1 MKGRVILASLALV
14 AVLSPAFAHAQALET
29 AAVAASPAPR
39 LVFTEREMAL
49 ARAVA
54 RQPGLADF
62 YGRNELRP
70 VFSGAEGQVHR
81 QALMTAIARAAEHG
95 LPPARYEPLR
105 LKQLDQDGGNSPDTE
120 LTFAR
125 VFARWSHD
133 VGGGILDPQ
142 RIDPTIKRVV
152 LRPDTADLLQQYA
165 TSTAPD
171 ALLLGIEPQDPRY
184 LALQKALGGK
194 AELIAP
200 PGTPEVPSGLWKPGM
215 ESEAITAL
223 RNRLAAIG
231 FDAGEP
237 ETAETL
243 YDAHLAEQ
251 VARFQERAGLPADGV
266 AGPKTVA
273 RLNKGAASG
282 DHGILVALERMRWMA
297 GIDLNQR
304 HVWVNLPEYNA
315 RIMEGGAETFQ
326 TRTVIGKSTEDFKTP
341 EFSDEMEYLVVNPRW
356 NVPRSITVKEYLPRL
371 QKNRNAVS
379 HLDIVDGNG
388 NVIARDRI
396 DFGKYNA
403 KTFPYR
409 MRQKPSDDNALGLVK
424 FIFPNPWNIYLHD
437 TPTKHLFNQSTRAYS
452 HGCIRIGKPFDLAY
466 ELLRPQ
472 TSTPEAMFQR
482 ALDTEKETW
491 LALKPN
497 VPVHLVYFTT
507 FPDQSGKIR
516 SYPDVYDRDELVYA
530 ALMRAGLESFSSPE

>member
-1 MKGRVILASLALV
+1 MS
-14 AVLSPAFAHAQALET
+14 
-29 AAVAASPAPR
+29 
-39 LVFTEREMAL
+39 
-49 ARAVA
+49 
-54 RQPGLADF
+54 
-62 YGRNELRP
+62 
-70 VFSGAEGQVHR
+70 
-81 QALMTAIARAAEHG
+81 
-95 LPPARYEPLR
+95 
-105 LKQLDQDGGNSPDTE
+105 
-120 LTFAR
+120 
-125 VFARWSHD
+125 
-133 VGGGILDPQ
+133 GGGVLDPQ
-142 RIDPTIKRVV
+142 RIDPTIKREV
-152 LRPDTADLLQQYA
+152 LRPDTADLLEDFASSA
-165 TSTAPD
+165 TPD
-171 ALLLGIEPQDPRY
+171 ALLEGIEPQDPRY
-184 LALQKALGGK
+184 RALQKALGAK
-194 AELIAP
+194 AELVAP

-215 ESEAITAL
+215 EDAAIKAL
-223 RNRLAAIG
+223 RIRLASIG

-237 ETAETL
+237 ETADTVF
-243 YDAHLAEQ
+243 DAPLAEQ
-251 VARFQERAGLPADGV
+251 VALFQERAGLPADGV

-273 RLNKGAASG
+273 RLNKGGASG
-282 DHGILVALERMRWMA
+282 DHGVLVALERMRWMA

-304 HVWVNLPEYNA
+304 NVWVNLPEYNA
-315 RIMEGGAETFQ
+315 RIMEGGHEIFQ
-326 TRTVIGKSTEDFKTP
+326 TRTVIGKSTDEFKTP

-379 HLDIVDGNG
+379 HIDIVDGNG

-396 DFGKYNA
+396 DFSQYNA

-437 TPTKHLFNQSTRAYS
+437 TPTKHLFNQSARAYS

-482 ALDTEKETW
+482 ALDTQKETW

-507 FPDQSGKIR
+507 FPDETGKIR
-516 SYPDVYDRDELVYA
+516 HYPDVYDRDELVYA
-530 ALMRAGLESFSSPE
+530 ALMRAGLETFGPGE